1 MWLLLNNSYLSV
13 VKHLGKAETL
23 LVRSRIQ
30 GDIERAIPTAE
41 VYEDPSA
48 DYRYRADV
56 PREVF
61 KKAMEVAIDEIEYSN
76 FKGSVKDP
84 VRHNVYMRV
93 WSVLADAFGAYGK

>member
-1 MWLLLNNSYLSV
+1 M
-13 VKHLGKAETL
+13 
-23 LVRSRIQ
+23 
-30 GDIERAIPTAE
+30 
-41 VYEDPSA
+41 
-48 DYRYRADV
+48 

-61 KKAMEVAIDEIEYSN
+61 KKAMEVAIDEIEYGN